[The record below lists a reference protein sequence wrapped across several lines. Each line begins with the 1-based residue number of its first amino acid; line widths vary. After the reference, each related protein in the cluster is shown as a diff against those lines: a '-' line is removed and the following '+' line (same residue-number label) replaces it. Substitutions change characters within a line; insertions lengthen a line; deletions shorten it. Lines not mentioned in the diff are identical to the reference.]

1 MGNIIGN
8 YSGLYVIVESVRER
22 ELVWLGSRIVLLV
35 IMLLYP
41 YPISSLCVF
50 MQH

>member
-22 ELVWLGSRIVLLV
+22 ASLVGSRIVLLV

-41 YPISSLCVF
+41 YLISSLCVF